1 MSCRSTHAGTLATRI
16 ARTTS
21 GLPDRV
27 ITSLFHALKREASGV
42 GDPNPEAI
50 EAWRAEIREILNGAG
65 LSPSA
70 LSRSERDLL
79 LARDESVNGQTLHA
93 LRNIEARARQ
103 EAVLRHVKGM
113 VVDLDPPGSQADF
126 YEYGADGRPTHVWY
140 ASYGS
145 NLSLNRFMTYVE
157 GGSPEGTDV
166 VHEGCRD
173 KTPPSEDMPIRFA
186 GRMHFAASSGRW
198 DGGGVAFM
206 DNDTAGHALGRAYLI
221 TMEQFDDIVA
231 QENGK
236 KVGSINVDTKAALSA
251 GVEEVTYGLYGT
263 MVHIGDYGCAP
274 VFTFTGS
281 FSANE
286 ALLSADEDPK
296 RIKKY
301 SPKTNTPS
309 NNYIRM
315 IGSGL
320 SETFD
325 MDVEQ
330 QADYIRGSLGV
341 THVPRDKI
349 VEVLNTPWEA
359 PKPKPKTEKKSYT
372 TTGRTRGGLGRGI
385 SDMES
390 DLWEMENIAR
400 PSRSRGWDDYQTWP
414 PKRDYTPWWEEEDP
428 QPLDPGE
435 QNYYDTLWDT
445 PMALL
450 REDEWKGLESAEG
463 PDMRTYGRKS
473 CVICGDKSHTMHDC
487 PDLGY

>member
-1 MSCRSTHAGTLATRI
+1 MSCRSTHAGTLATRL
-16 ARTTS
+16 ARTNS
-21 GLPDRV
+21 GLPDKA

-42 GDPNPEAI
+42 GNPTPENI
-50 EAWRAEIREILNGAG
+50 EAWRAEIRETLESSG
-65 LSPSA
+65 LSATA

-79 LARDESVNGQTLHA
+79 LARDEELNGQTLHA

-126 YEYGADGRPTHVWY
+126 YEYGPDGRPTHVWY

-157 GGSPEGTDV
+157 GGSPEGTDT
-166 VHEGCRD
+166 VHDGCRD
-173 KTPPSEDMPIRFA
+173 KTPPAEDMPIRFS

-198 DGGGVAFM
+198 DNGAVAFM

-221 TMEQFDDIVA
+221 SMEQFDDVVA

-236 KVGSINVDTKAALSA
+236 KVGSITVDTKKALEA
-251 GVEEVTYGLYGT
+251 GSEEVTYGLYGN

-274 VFTFTGS
+274 VFTFTSS

-296 RIKKY
+296 KIKKY
-301 SPKTNTPS
+301 TPKTNTPS
-309 NNYIRM
+309 NNYMRM

-320 SETFD
+320 AETFD
-325 MDVEQ
+325 MDTDQ

-341 THVPRDKI
+341 THMPREQI
-349 VEVLNTPWEA
+349 ITVLNTPWEE
-359 PKPKPKTEKKSYT
+359 PKPRPAKKTYERSARPSRYD
-372 TTGRTRGGLGRGI
+372 
-385 SDMES
+385 DMGS
-390 DLWEMENIAR
+390 DLWEMDNIAR
-400 PSRSRGWDDYQTWP
+400 SSSSRYWDSYDPWP
-414 PKRDYTPWWEEEDP
+414 PKRDYIPWWEEEEGNDP

-435 QNYYDTLWDT
+435 DYHDTLWDT

-450 REDEWKGLESAEG
+450 DDDWKEQRAKDLKNG
-463 PDMRTYGRKS
+463 PDMRTYGRKN
-473 CVICGDKSHTMHDC
+473 CVICGKRDHTMHDC
-487 PDLGY
+487 PDLGL

>member
-1 MSCRSTHAGTLATRI
+1 MSCRSTHAGTLATRL

-42 GDPNPEAI
+42 GDPSPEAV
-50 EAWRAEIREILNGAG
+50 EAWRAEIREILSSAG
-65 LSPSA
+65 LNASA
-70 LSRSERDLL
+70 MSRSERDLL
-79 LARDESVNGQTLHA
+79 LARDEVLNGQTLHA

-103 EAVLRHVKGM
+103 EAVLRHTKGM
-113 VVDLDPPGSQADF
+113 VVDLDEPGSQSDF
-126 YEYGADGRPTHVWY
+126 YEYGPDGRPTHVWY

-157 GGSPEGTDV
+157 GGSPEGTDT

-221 TMEQFDDIVA
+221 SMEQFDDIVA

-236 KVGSINVDTKAALSA
+236 KVGSITVDTAKALAA
-251 GVEEVTYGLYGT
+251 GSEDVTYGLYGN

-301 SPKTNTPS
+301 TPKTNVPS
-309 NNYIRM
+309 NNYMRM

-341 THVPRDKI
+341 THLPREQI
-349 VEVLNTPWEA
+349 VNVLSTPWEE
-359 PKPKPKTEKKSYT
+359 PKPRPKPATTKSSK
-372 TTGRTRGGLGRGI
+372 RGGLGRGFEEM
-385 SDMES
+385 DS
-390 DLWEMENIAR
+390 DLWDMDGIAR
-400 PSRSRGWDDYQTWP
+400 SARSRSWSYQDSTWP

-428 QPLDPGE
+428 QPLEPGE
-435 QNYYDTLWDT
+435 HDYHDTLWDT

-450 REDEWKGLESAEG
+450 DEADWKDLRNTADSG
-463 PDMRTYGRKS
+463 PDMRTYGRKN
-473 CVICGDKSHTMHDC
+473 CVICGKRDHTMHDC